1 MTNALNGYTFT
12 KPASLLKRE
21 RLLEILKTGGTATQI
36 GAQLGLQKNATLH
49 YIAKAKADGVKIRIA
64 GWVPNSPGSPSP
76 IYKLGWQKDAAKP
89 VRMSDAEKQNRR
101 REKDGVR
108 EAEAMTRRAKR
119 IQPRRDPLV
128 AALFGP
134 A

>member
-1 MTNALNGYTFT
+1 MTTPLNGYTFT
-12 KPASLLKRE
+12 KPASQLKRE

-36 GAQLGLQKNATLH
+36 GAQLGLQKNATLR
-49 YIAKAKADGVKIRIA
+49 YIENAKADGVKIRIA

-76 IYKLGWQKDAAKP
+76 VYKLGWQKDAPKP
-89 VRMSDAEKQNRR
+89 KRMSPTERKKRH

-108 EAEAMTRRAKR
+108 ESEAMTKRSKR